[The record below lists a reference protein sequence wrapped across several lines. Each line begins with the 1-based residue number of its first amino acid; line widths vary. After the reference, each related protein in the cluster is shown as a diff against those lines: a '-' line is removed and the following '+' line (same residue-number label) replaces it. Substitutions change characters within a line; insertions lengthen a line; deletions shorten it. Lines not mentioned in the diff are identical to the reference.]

1 MTAISIAV
9 AIPHYP
15 SHRTSTKEVEG
26 GLLSSFTR
34 EKIEMHEVS
43 ELAVVTLLVRYKTV
57 YIKQGI
63 FLQVKREE
71 RVERR
76 ILDIG
81 NK

>member
-9 AIPHYP
+9 VIPLYP
-15 SHRTSTKEVEG
+15 SHRTSGKEVEG

-34 EKIEMHEVS
+34 EQFEMQEVS
-43 ELAVVTLLVRYKTV
+43 ELDVVTLLVRYKTLF
-57 YIKQGI
+57 IKQCV
-63 FLQVKREE
+63 FLHVEREE

-76 ILDIG
+76 IQNIG